1 MVICHIWDADY
12 PWDIRVE
19 KVCRSLGVKHEV
31 HLVCRNANRWSRSEK
46 LDGLSIHRLP
56 FLPKWF
62 GFCNAMMGF
71 PLFFNPVWLFTI
83 WATVRR
89 THADLILVRD
99 LPLALTAIAVGRW
112 FGIPILLDLAE
123 NYPAML
129 KDRLRYTPTSFMGRI
144 VRHPA
149 LAAMVE
155 RTVLPNVDHVIV
167 VVEESRDR
175 LVQMGIPQDRITIV
189 SNTPLLD
196 RWEQGVSQTGNV
208 TADDV
213 PHLVYLGNLD
223 GSRGIDTAIEA
234 IGVLKDR
241 GEMARLSIIG
251 MGQNLEQFRTLSKV
265 LGVEDRVSIMGRLPF
280 SDLQPIMA
288 RANIGL
294 IPHYSTDAWNTTI
307 PNKLFD
313 FMAMGK
319 PVIVSS
325 ARPTER
331 IVRSEECGLVFVER
345 MKEDLAS
352 TILELRTRSAREQLG
367 RNGRAAF
374 LKRWNWAFDEQL
386 VYAALD
392 HTVRRKR

>member
-89 THADLILVRD
+89 TDADLILVRD

-155 RTVLPNVDHVIV
+155 RTVLRNVDHIIV

-208 TADDV
+208 TTDDV

-345 MKEDLAS
+345 TKEDLAS

-386 VYAALD
+386 VYEALD

>member
-1 MVICHIWDADY
+1 MIICHIWDADY

-19 KVCRSLGVKHEV
+19 KMCRSLGVKHEV
-31 HLVCRNANRWSRSEK
+31 HLVCRNANRWARSEK
-46 LDGLSIHRLP
+46 LEGMSVHRLP

-62 GFCNAMMGF
+62 GLCNAMVGF
-71 PLFFNPVWLFTI
+71 PLFFNPVWIFAI
-83 WATVRR
+83 WTTVRR

-99 LPLALTAIAVGRW
+99 LPLALIAIAVGRW

-129 KDRLRYTPTSFMGRI
+129 KDRLRYTPTSFVGRI

-149 LAAMVE
+149 LAALIE
-155 RTVLPNVDHVIV
+155 KTVLPKVDHIIV

-175 LVQMGIPQDRITIV
+175 LVEMGIPPDRITIV
-189 SNTPLLD
+189 SNTPPLD
-196 RWEQGVSQTGNV
+196 RWEQEGRQTGNI
-208 TADDV
+208 TEDDV

-234 IGVLKDR
+234 IGVLKNK

-251 MGQNLEQFRTLSKV
+251 TGQNIEQFRLLSKM
-265 LGVEDRVSIMGRLPF
+265 LGVEDRVSIKGRLPF
-280 SDLQPIMA
+280 SDVQPIMA

-294 IPHYSTDAWNTTI
+294 IPHYSTEAWNTTI

-331 IVRSEECGLVFVER
+331 IVRSEGCGLVFVEQK
-345 MKEDLAS
+345 KEDLAS
-352 TILELRTRSAREQLG
+352 AILALRSRPAREQLG
-367 RNGRAAF
+367 GNGRAAF

-392 HTVRRKR
+392 HTVHRKG

>member
-1 MVICHIWDADY
+1 MTICHIWDADY

-19 KVCRSLGVKHEV
+19 KVCRSLGLKHDV
-31 HLVCRNANRWSRSEK
+31 HLICRNANRWARKEK
-46 LDGLSIHRLP
+46 LEAMYVHRLP
-56 FLPKWF
+56 FLPKWL
-62 GFCNAMMGF
+62 GPCNAMMGF
-71 PLFFNPVWLFTI
+71 PLFFNPVWLFLI
-83 WATVRR
+83 WMTVRR

-99 LPLALTAIAVGRW
+99 LPLSLTAIVVATW
-112 FGIPILLDLAE
+112 FRIPVLLDLAE

-129 KDRLRYTPTSFMGRI
+129 KDRLKYTPTSLVGRI

-149 LAAMVE
+149 LASFIE
-155 RTVLPNVDHVIV
+155 RVVLPNVNHIIV

-175 LVQMGIPQDRITIV
+175 LVNMGIPPDRITIV
-189 SNTPLLD
+189 SNTPPLD
-196 RWEQGVSQTGNV
+196 RWELEGRPTANV
-208 TADDV
+208 MEDDV

-234 IGVLKDR
+234 IGVLKTK

-251 MGQNLEQFRTLSKV
+251 TGQNIEQFRLLCKS
-265 LGVEDRVSIMGRLPF
+265 LGVEDRVSITGRLPF
-280 SDLQPIMA
+280 SEVQPIMA

-294 IPHYSTDAWNTTI
+294 IPHYGTEAWSTTI

-331 IVRSEECGLVFVER
+331 IVRSEQCGLVFAER
-345 MKEDLAS
+345 NKEDLAS
-352 TILELRTRSAREQLG
+352 AVISLNSRSARQQLG

-374 LKRWNWAFDEQL
+374 LKRWNWAFDENVL
-386 VYAALD
+386 YSAVDRTAL
-392 HTVRRKR
+392 RKG

>member
-155 RTVLPNVDHVIV
+155 RTVLRNVDHIIV

-208 TADDV
+208 TTDDV

-345 MKEDLAS
+345 TKEDLAS

>member
-89 THADLILVRD
+89 TDADLILVRD

-155 RTVLPNVDHVIV
+155 RTVLRNVDHIIV

-208 TADDV
+208 TTDDV

-345 MKEDLAS
+345 TKEDLAS